1 MLVKKQIS
9 YLKINVQFM
18 FNQLLASE
26 TADSRHYGGCFHL
39 CDEKIIIIFVDYD

>member
-26 TADSRHYGGCFHL
+26 TADSRHYGGCFSFARRRNNYYF
-39 CDEKIIIIFVDYD
+39 C